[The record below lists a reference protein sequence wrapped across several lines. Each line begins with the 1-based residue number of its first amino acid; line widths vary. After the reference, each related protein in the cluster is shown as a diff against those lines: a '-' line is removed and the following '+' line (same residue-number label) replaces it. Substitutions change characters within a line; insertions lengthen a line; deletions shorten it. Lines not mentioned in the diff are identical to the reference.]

1 MTSASELFYNRRSR
15 IIRSTNTLDLPDD
28 LSLQRTINGGHRRH
42 HGNGRID
49 RVVDLNGGVEPFRRS
64 THSRVSSHRPSL
76 LQERE
81 SFLIDEG
88 TSQSASS
95 IIANSEI
102 IGGNRDRMRYTG
114 NSSRLPGA
122 VLLARERLV
131 QRLRS
136 VSVSG
141 NRETNRL
148 SSGVNHNQGRLADDL
163 MFLDT
168 SILEN
173 EISREWSVRPSVP
186 DVLFVE
192 MQTKRRPE
200 GLSIEA
206 LCKLQSEVF
215 TMSENCTEDEKWTAF
230 RECSIC
236 LETFIDGEELT
247 RLPCGHR
254 FHTCCLYPWITTCGD
269 CPNCRAGVVKSF
281 TD

>member
-148 SSGVNHNQGRLADDL
+148 SSGVNHNQGR
-163 MFLDT
+163 
-168 SILEN
+168 
-173 EISREWSVRPSVP
+173 
-186 DVLFVE
+186 
-192 MQTKRRPE
+192 RPE